1 MKGLL
6 DYFNQGADWLKNQ
19 PQMADPHANARALMG
34 GQPMQ
39 YNQQPQSLIG
49 NTPTTNNPVNQPQA
63 PMPVEN
69 PTFTQ
74 QSPWTEAT
82 VNAPQSPWGSAP
94 QQGLISDGSN
104 VNFNQTAPTWGSG
117 YDGTPTEGFT
127 PIDTTLSP
135 DYGVNSNTPVYDTP
149 TDETDYAATSKP
161 YIAPSEI
168 LGEAF
173 DPSMTE
179 EERLLR
185 EAAKANLPWYLGGTG
200 GK

>member
-1 MKGLL
+1 MGLL

-34 GQPMQ
+34 GTSM
-39 YNQQPQSLIG
+39 NAQPQSLIG

-74 QSPWTEAT
+74 QSPWTEAV

-104 VNFNQTAPTWGSG
+104 VNFNQTTPTWGSG

-135 DYGVNSNTPVYDTP
+135 NYGVNSNKPVYDTP
-149 TDETDYAATSKP
+149 TDETDYAAMSKP

-173 DPSMTE
+173 DPSLTE